1 MGRRVLVLED
11 DESLR
16 LVISKALS
24 RAGFE
29 VRSTASPDTALDRM
43 AAREA
48 DALVADV
55 LLGRENFLDRIE
67 ELARLRPDAPVV
79 VMSAQTTA
87 ATAIGAVKS
96 GAFEYLPKPFDLND
110 LVEILQ
116 RALDR
121 KEGARPPVRSASYP
135 ELVGRSPAMQDA
147 FRTLGRL
154 AARHDPVLILG
165 PEGSGRAAAGRVL
178 HLDSARAGPLIE
190 AGPERLADTGSE
202 LFEAASGGSLL
213 LRRAQDWTDRVQSRV
228 LEALEGGVEA
238 TVRVVA
244 TATPAVHQR
253 LRPGLLE
260 RLAVGLIT
268 MPSLRER
275 GDDRALLFAHFL
287 QEAGQGAFTLNEEG
301 ARFVNSQVWDGE
313 VAQLR
318 RTARRIAAQGPRG
331 GIGAPEISAAMVG
344 APAPDKAEDLAESAA
359 RFFAAANASGV
370 TDIADGAQ
378 LALEA
383 GLIGAALEASEGV
396 RQEAARRLGMNRNT
410 FSRKLDALVE
420 TGKLRLDSNRR

>member
-43 AAREA
+43 ASRDA

-87 ATAIGAVKS
+87 ATAIGAAKS

-110 LVEILQ
+110 LVSILQ
-116 RALDR
+116 RAL
-121 KEGARPPVRSASYP
+121 EGQGSQAPAAPQDGYPDLIGRSA
-135 ELVGRSPAMQDA
+135 AMQDA
-147 FRTLGRL
+147 FRAIGRL
-154 AARHDPVLILG
+154 ASRRDPVLITG

-178 HLDSARAGPLIE
+178 HRDSGVTGPLVE
-190 AGPERLADTGSE
+190 AGPERFAQQE
-202 LFEAASGGSLL
+202 FALFEAACDGTLL
-213 LRRAQDWTDRVQSRV
+213 LRRAEDWSARAQRILLETLETAAANRTRLVV
-228 LEALEGGVEA
+228 TAAPEALD
-238 TVRVVA
+238 
-244 TATPAVHQR
+244 Q
-253 LRPGLLE
+253 LRAGLIE
-260 RLAVGLIT
+260 RLAVGLIE
-268 MPSLRER
+268 MPALRRR
-275 GDDRALLFAHFL
+275 GDDRALLFRHFL
-287 QEAGQGAFTLNEEG
+287 DAAGQGAFTLSEAGE
-301 ARFVNSQVWDGE
+301 AFVNHQVWDGE

-318 RTARRIAAQGPRG
+318 RTAQRLAAQGPRG
-331 GIGAPEISAAMVG
+331 VIDADAIRLAMGRGPQTSPDQVLSEAAARYFSAAE
-344 APAPDKAEDLAESAA
+344 ARQSAA
-359 RFFAAANASGV
+359 V
-370 TDIADGAQ
+370 ADDA
-378 LALEA
+378 LSALEA
-383 GLIGAALEASEGV
+383 GLVSAALEAAGGV

-420 TGKLRLDSNRR
+420 AGKLRPDGNSR

>member
-43 AAREA
+43 AARDA

-110 LVEILQ
+110 LVSILQ
-116 RALDR
+116 RALEGKSGAATR
-121 KEGARPPVRSASYP
+121 KEAYP
-135 ELVGRSPAMQDA
+135 DLIGRSLSMQDA
-147 FRTLGRL
+147 FRTIGRL
-154 AARHDPVLILG
+154 ASRRDPVLITG
-165 PEGSGRAAAGRVL
+165 PQGSGRAAAGRVL
-178 HLDSARAGPLIE
+178 HRDSAVTGPLVE
-190 AGPERLADTGSE
+190 AGPERLDADGFA
-202 LFEAASGGSLL
+202 LFESASEGTLL
-213 LRRAQDWTDRVQSRV
+213 LRRAEGWSEKAQRIVQETLETGAAPRVRLV
-228 LEALEGGVEA
+228 VTCDGEALAGLSG
-238 TVRVVA
+238 
-244 TATPAVHQR
+244 
-253 LRPGLLE
+253 GLLD
-260 RLAVGLIT
+260 RLAVGLIK
-268 MPSLRER
+268 MPPVRSR
-275 GDDRALLFAHFL
+275 GEDRSLLFRHFL
-287 QEAGQGAFTLNEEG
+287 DEAGQGAFTLGEDG
-301 ARFVNSQVWDGE
+301 AQFVNSQVWDGE

-318 RTARRIAAQGPRG
+318 RVARRIAAQGPRG
-331 GIGAPEISAAMVG
+331 TIGEQEVRDALDAGHAVD
-344 APAPDKAEDLAESAA
+344 PDQSLKDAAA
-359 RFFAAANASGV
+359 RFFAACEAERSQ
-370 TDIADGAQ
+370 DIAGDAVST
-378 LALEA
+378 LEA
-383 GLIGAALEASEGV
+383 GLIAAALEASGGV

-410 FSRKLDALVE
+410 FARKLDALLE
-420 TGKLRLDSNRR
+420 AGKLRLNGNSR